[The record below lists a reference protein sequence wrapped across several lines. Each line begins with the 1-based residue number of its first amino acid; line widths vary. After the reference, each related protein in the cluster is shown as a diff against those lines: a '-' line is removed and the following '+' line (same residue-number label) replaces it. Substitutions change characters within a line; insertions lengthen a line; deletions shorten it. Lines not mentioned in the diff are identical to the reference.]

1 MDMTEDSNLT
11 YDEAVQLSLTVNWK
25 VSPCNQGDSCW
36 CRIIEPVEEI
46 KDKDGEDIYIAA
58 SGCIP
63 TVYAEYLVQL
73 HNQHL
78 TNAKSQ

>member
-1 MDMTEDSNLT
+1 MTKNNEMT
-11 YDEAVQLSLTVNWK
+11 YDEATAYALTVDWK
-25 VSPCNQGDSCW
+25 VSFCDQGESCW

-78 TNAKSQ
+78 ANGK

>member
-1 MDMTEDSNLT
+1 MNQLSF
-11 YDEAVQLSLTVNWK
+11 DEATAYSLTVPWK
-25 VSPCNQGDSCW
+25 VSLCPQGESCW

-46 KDKDGEDIYIAA
+46 KDMDNNDIYIAA

-63 TVYAEYLVQL
+63 TVYAQYLVNL

-78 TNAKSQ
+78 ANEEYRTKI